1 MDISTT
7 KDSFNHVVKKR
18 KFSLSKSLEL
28 VDQVSIE
35 IESAL
40 EQILSVDN
48 LIPPE
53 DQKAILMQLKHR
65 LDTVSPVTLIEGP
78 QKEVIVSLCKYPR
91 LLEKSFN
98 PDISKAYRSVEF
110 DFNIINQVIATHF
123 YQKGLFDLGDCL
135 LSEAGVEATSLKSQ
149 FVELQ
154 KMCDAIR
161 VRNVEP
167 ALTWVSNNLEKLRQ
181 IGSKLEL
188 KLHSSQF
195 MEILKGGTRA
205 DTLCAL
211 NYAKTHLSPL
221 AGVYLKEFQKITV
234 CVLWSGK
241 LERYPYSEFE
251 FLSPTYWEDLA
262 DEFSRDY
269 YKLVGHCYRDP
280 LAAAIA
286 AGIEGLP
293 TLLKLANVMSAK
305 NREWQELKQL
315 PVPVELSKDFQ
326 FHSIFVCP
334 VSREQSSDENPPM
347 MMPCLHVLC
356 KKSIMKLSKSSSRPF
371 KCPYCPAEATVALCR
386 QLVL

>member
-110 DFNIINQVIATHF
+110 DFNIIN
-123 YQKGLFDLGDCL
+123 
-135 LSEAGVEATSLKSQ
+135 
-149 FVELQ
+149 Q